1 MEDSSTGSLLVTSNA
16 PSMQRVNNFI
26 AFFREV
32 NELLEKETDISPAN
46 QLVAE
51 VFNHL
56 LLQLRSHFLPQ
67 EVQAILNNEYIQ
79 INQQKLR
86 DKLSE
91 IEFLVELRDSHEIC
105 KLEGSALDIVKSLTN
120 WNSYF
125 SLVSQE
131 LQMIRQHMRQNRN
144 TEKLPIIFVGSG
156 PMPIS
161 SIILHL
167 LSDAKVICLEMN
179 AVAYDAS
186 CYLLEHLGLGD
197 KVTVVLKDGSEFDYS
212 SYSQIFVASL
222 VRNKQAVL
230 ETISRT
236 SADPLVAVRTA
247 EGMRRIMY
255 EAIDESQLNNQGWRI
270 LGRTC
275 PEEKLVVNSTLFL
288 ERVTNSSVP
297 N

>member
-1 MEDSSTGSLLVTSNA
+1 MEYSSSGSLLDTRNA
-16 PSMQRVNNFI
+16 PSMQRVDNFI
-26 AFFREV
+26 AFIREA
-32 NELLEKETDISPAN
+32 NELLQKATDISPAN
-46 QLVAE
+46 QMVSD

-79 INQQKLR
+79 INQQKLQ

-91 IEFLVELRDSHEIC
+91 VEFLVELRDSREIC
-105 KLEGSALDIVKSLTN
+105 KLGGSVLNIVKSLPN

-131 LQMIRQHMRQNRN
+131 LQMIYQYKRQKRN

-161 SIILHL
+161 PITLHL
-167 LSDAKVICLEMN
+167 LSDAEVICLEMN
-179 AVAYDAS
+179 DVAYDAS
-186 CYLLEHLGLGD
+186 CNLLEHLGLGD
-197 KVTVVLKDGSEFDYS
+197 KVTVLLKDGSEFDYS
-212 SYSQIFVASL
+212 SYSLIFVASL

-230 ETISRT
+230 EAISRT
-236 SADPLVAVRTA
+236 STDPLVAVRTA

-255 EAIDESQLNNQGWRI
+255 EAIDESQLNEQGWRI

-275 PEEKLVVNSTLFL
+275 PEEKLVINSTLLL
-288 ERVTNSSVP
+288 ESVTKSSVSS
-297 N
+297 

>member
-1 MEDSSTGSLLVTSNA
+1 MEDSSTGSLLDTSNV
-16 PSMQRVNNFI
+16 PSMQRVDNFI
-26 AFFREV
+26 TFIRGA
-32 NELLEKETDISPAN
+32 NELLQKETDISPAN
-46 QLVAE
+46 QLVSD

-56 LLQLRSHFLPQ
+56 LLQLRSHFFPQ

-79 INQQKLR
+79 RNQQKLQ

-91 IEFLVELRDSHEIC
+91 VEFLVELRDSHEIC
-105 KLEGSALDIVKSLTN
+105 KLEGPVLDTVKSLPN
-120 WNSYF
+120 WKSYF

-131 LQMIRQHMRQNRN
+131 LQMIRQYMRQNRN
-144 TEKLPIIFVGSG
+144 TEKLPIIFIGSG

-161 SIILHL
+161 PIILHL
-167 LSDAKVICLEMN
+167 LSDAEVICLEMN

-197 KVTVVLKDGSEFDYS
+197 KVTVVLKDGSEFDYRS
-212 SYSQIFVASL
+212 CSPIFVASL
-222 VRNKQAVL
+222 VRNKQTVL

-236 SADPLVAVRTA
+236 SADPFVAVRTA

-288 ERVTNSSVP
+288 ERVNNSSMP

>member
-1 MEDSSTGSLLVTSNA
+1 MEASSTGSLLATSNA
-16 PSMQRVNNFI
+16 LSMQRVNNFI

-32 NELLEKETDISPAN
+32 NEFLEKETDISPAN

-51 VFNHL
+51 VFNRL
-56 LLQLRSHFLPQ
+56 LLQLRSRFLPQ
-67 EVQAILNNEYIQ
+67 EVKAILNNEYIQ

-91 IEFLVELRDSHEIC
+91 VEFLIELRDSHEIC
-105 KLEGSALDIVKSLTN
+105 KLEGSVLDILKSLTN

-131 LQMIRQHMRQNRN
+131 LQMIRQHKQQDRN

-167 LSDAKVICLEMN
+167 LSDAEVICLEMN

-212 SYSQIFVASL
+212 SYSRIFVASL

-255 EAIDESQLNNQGWRI
+255 EAIDESQLNNQGWKI
-270 LGRTC
+270 LGRTF

-288 ERVTNSSVP
+288 ERESEQSK
-297 N
+297 